1 MGALSLLLATA
12 ASVVGLQAH
21 SSPYGN
27 VLFDG
32 RGYALYAFTADTA
45 TKSNC
50 RGSCLKAWPPFLGTA
65 RALKGVD
72 RSKIGSLRGQVTYAG
87 HPLYYYAA
95 DPKGRIL
102 CQNVKEFGG
111 LWLVV
116 RPSGKLVR

>member
-21 SSPYGN
+21 SSQYGT

-32 RGYALYAFTADTA
+32 RGYALYAFTADTPG
-45 TKSNC
+45 KSNC
-50 RGSCLKAWPPFLGTA
+50 RGSCLKAWPPFLGSA

-72 RSKIGSLRGQVTYAG
+72 KTKLGSVRGQVTYAG
-87 HPLYYYAA
+87 HPLYFYAG